1 VLRRLDVQ
9 TVPTVILFKGGEERE
24 RRAGKLSERELSQ
37 LLDKY
42 LE

>member
-1 VLRRLDVQ
+1 
-9 TVPTVILFKGGEERE
+9 VPTVILFKGGEERE
-24 RRAGKLSERELSQ
+24 RRGGRLSERELAQ